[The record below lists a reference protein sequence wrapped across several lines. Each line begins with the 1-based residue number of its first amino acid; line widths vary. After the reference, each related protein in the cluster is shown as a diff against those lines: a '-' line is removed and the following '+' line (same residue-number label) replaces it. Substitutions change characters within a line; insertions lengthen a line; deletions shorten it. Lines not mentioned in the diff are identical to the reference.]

1 MTLDDLLPQLIY
13 RSDSQMTVHFNREAK
28 KFGINAQAW
37 RVLAALLK
45 GDGQKVGELAVAT
58 SIELST
64 LSHLLTRMGGS
75 GLVKRRRTGSDHR
88 SVIVGLTPA
97 GRALA
102 EKVAPLAARSE
113 EMALE
118 GFDAKEAQILKSMLK
133 RVFDNIKTTENGRAT
148 EH

>member
-1 MTLDDLLPQLIY
+1 MTLEELLPQLIHQ
-13 RSDSQMTVHFNREAK
+13 SDSRMTMQFNRDAK
-28 KFGINAQAW
+28 KYGINAQAW
-37 RVLAALLK
+37 RVLAALL
-45 GDGQKVGELAVAT
+45 GEDDQKVGGLAVAT
-58 SIELST
+58 GIEFST

-97 GRALA
+97 GLALA

-113 EMALE
+113 QLALE
-118 GFDAKEAQILKSMLK
+118 GFDEKEAQILKSMLK
-133 RVFDNIKTTENGRAT
+133 RVSDNIKTNGNGHAA

>member
-1 MTLDDLLPQLIY
+1 MTLEELLPQLIHQ
-13 RSDSQMTVHFNREAK
+13 SDSRMTMQFNREAK
-28 KFGINAQAW
+28 KYGINAQAW
-37 RVLAALLK
+37 RVLAALL
-45 GDGQKVGELAVAT
+45 GEDDQKVGGLAVAT
-58 SIELST
+58 GIEFST

-97 GRALA
+97 GLALA

-113 EMALE
+113 QLALE
-118 GFDAKEAQILKSMLK
+118 GFDEKEAQILKSMLK
-133 RVFDNIKTTENGRAT
+133 RVSDNINTDGISRAT